1 MAPIF
6 WCHRILHALLSAP
19 NSSGRPPNREERER
33 ERGKRG
39 REREIRML
47 GEPVSERLSLN
58 LECHI
63 FGQFHSFRCLFGS
76 WFYSWTDNEV
86 QDSKA
91 TRHSDTRCCAANG
104 RKKNKSRHDKH
115 TARDASISTS
125 SQPPLS
131 DTSLTTFLVRS
142 CWPRQPVTRLAD
154 GSNSV
159 AFSSCPVREA
169 Y

>member
-1 MAPIF
+1 MPSCRLQIVVAVHQI
-6 WCHRILHALLSAP
+6 
-19 NSSGRPPNREERER
+19 EKRER

-104 RKKNKSRHDKH
+104 RKKINHGM
-115 TARDASISTS
+115 TNT
-125 SQPPLS
+125 QQGTLPFPLA
-131 DTSLTTFLVRS
+131 LNHL
-142 CWPRQPVTRLAD
+142 
-154 GSNSV
+154 
-159 AFSSCPVREA
+159 
-169 Y
+169 